1 MPPGKGYRLLPA
13 ARLDLENIWRYSFET
28 WPLQQADD
36 YQRQLVDAFSA
47 LAKGTKR
54 SRDSQAIRPGYF
66 SAVCN
71 SHCIFYR
78 KTETGIL
85 VVRILHQ
92 RMDPMRHL

>member
-1 MPPGKGYRLLPA
+1 M
-13 ARLDLENIWRYSFET
+13 DLENIWRYTFET
-28 WPLQQADD
+28 WSLQQADD
-36 YQRQLVDAFSA
+36 YQRQLVIAFSA
-47 LAKGTKR
+47 LAKGTRR
-54 SRDSQAIRPGYF
+54 SRNLQAVRPGYF

-85 VVRILHQ
+85 IVRILHQ